1 MNSSYQIIT
10 EVACGLS
17 QDFLKQ
23 AEFLTV
29 PMGFTIGDQNY
40 AQSPE
45 KETPDLHSIYQ
56 LLRTASSA
64 AAVTF
69 DTSDLIEF
77 LRPALARGKDLL
89 YIGLSDAFGQ
99 TWHNATRA
107 LANLQ
112 REFPTRR
119 IEAVNSMTL
128 SAGQGL
134 LLQRLS
140 KLQQEGASLLE
151 AKGWAEANAPHIHSL
166 FAVGN
171 SDFLVRSFKG
181 SFPNR
186 QNQILQ
192 MTEGQLLLKEQ
203 SENSQERISCLF
215 KALQESASLGT
226 IQSVSIVHA
235 DCEGDAQIL
244 KQMIQKQNLT
254 DMISVSFLEPIFGCE
269 FGPDTL
275 GLFYEV
281 NTETSQTQN
290 TKIM

>member
-1 MNSSYQIIT
+1 MNSSYEIIT
-10 EVACGLS
+10 EAACGLS
-17 QDFLKQ
+17 QDSLKK
-23 AEFLTV
+23 AEILTV

-40 AQSPE
+40 DQVPE
-45 KETPDLHSIYQ
+45 KGKPDFASIYQ

-64 AAVTF
+64 SAATV

-89 YIGLSDAFGQ
+89 YIGVSDTLGE

-119 IEAVNSMTL
+119 IEAINSMTL
-128 SAGQGL
+128 SAGQGI
-134 LLQRLS
+134 LLQQLS
-140 KLQQEGASLLE
+140 KLQQKGASLLE
-151 AKGWAEANAPHIHSL
+151 AKEWAESNVPHIHSL
-166 FAVGN
+166 FAVQN
-171 SDFLVRSFKG
+171 PDFLIRSFKG
-181 SFPNR
+181 NFSNS

-192 MTEGQLLLKEQ
+192 ITEGQLLLKEQ
-203 SENSQERISCLF
+203 AKNRLEMVSCLF
-215 KALQESASLGT
+215 KDLQNAASLGT

-235 DCEGDAQIL
+235 DCEKDAQVL

-254 DMISVSFLEPIFGCE
+254 DIISISFLEPIFGCQ

-275 GLFYEV
+275 GLFYEL
-281 NTETSQTQN
+281 E
-290 TKIM
+290 

>member
-10 EVACGLS
+10 EAACGLS

-23 AEFLTV
+23 AELLVV

-40 AQSPE
+40 DQVPQKGNS
-45 KETPDLHSIYQ
+45 DLHSIYQ

-89 YIGLSDAFGQ
+89 YIGISDALGE

-119 IEAVNSMTL
+119 IEAINSMTL
-128 SAGQGL
+128 SAGQGI
-134 LLQRLS
+134 LLQHLS
-140 KLQQEGASLLE
+140 KLQQKGASLLE
-151 AKGWAEANAPHIHSL
+151 AKEWAESNVSHIHSL
-166 FAVGN
+166 VAIQN
-171 SDFLVRSFKG
+171 PDFLVQSFKG
-181 SFPNR
+181 NFSNS

-192 MTEGQLLLKEQ
+192 ITEGQLLFKEQ
-203 SENSQERISCLF
+203 TENRQEMVSCLF
-215 KALQESASLGT
+215 KELQQAASLGT

-235 DCEGDAQIL
+235 DCEKDAQVL

-254 DMISVSFLEPIFGCE
+254 DMISISFLEPIFGCQ

-275 GLFYEV
+275 GLFYEA
-281 NTETSQTQN
+281 E
-290 TKIM
+290 

>member
-10 EVACGLS
+10 EAACGLS
-17 QDFLKQ
+17 QDSLEK
-23 AEFLTV
+23 AEILAV
-29 PMGFTIGDQNY
+29 PMGFKIGDQNY
-40 AQSPE
+40 DQVPE
-45 KETPDLHSIYQ
+45 KENPDLHSIYQ
-56 LLRTASSA
+56 LLRTALSA

-89 YIGLSDAFGQ
+89 YIGVSDALGE

-119 IEAVNSMTL
+119 IEAINSMTL
-128 SAGQGL
+128 SAGQGI
-134 LLQRLS
+134 LLQHLS
-140 KLQQEGASLLE
+140 KLQQKGASLLE
-151 AKGWAEANAPHIHSL
+151 AKEWAESNVPHIYSL
-166 FAVGN
+166 FAVQN

-181 SFPNR
+181 NFSNR

-192 MTEGQLLLKEQ
+192 ITEGQLLFKEQ
-203 SENSQERISCLF
+203 AENRQEMVSCLLKNLQ
-215 KALQESASLGT
+215 KAASLST

-235 DCEGDAQIL
+235 DCEKDAQVL

-254 DMISVSFLEPIFGCE
+254 DMVSISFLEPIFGCQ

-275 GLFYEV
+275 GLFYEA
-281 NTETSQTQN
+281 E
-290 TKIM
+290 

>member
-10 EVACGLS
+10 EAACGLS

-23 AEFLTV
+23 AQFLAV
-29 PMGFTIGDQNY
+29 PMGFKIGDQNY
-40 AQSPE
+40 DQVPE
-45 KETPDLHSIYQ
+45 KENSDLHSIYE

-89 YIGLSDAFGQ
+89 YIGVSDALGA

-119 IEAVNSMTL
+119 IEAINSMTL
-128 SAGQGL
+128 SAGQGI
-134 LLQRLS
+134 LLQHLF
-140 KLQQEGASLLE
+140 KLQQKGASLLE
-151 AKGWAEANAPHIHSL
+151 AKEWAESNAPHIHSL
-166 FAVGN
+166 VAVEN
-171 SDFLVRSFKG
+171 PDSLARTFKG
-181 SFPNR
+181 NFPNR

-192 MTEGQLLLKEQ
+192 ITEGQLLFKEQ
-203 SENSQERISCLF
+203 AESRQEMISCLF
-215 KALQESASLGT
+215 KDLQRAALLDT

-235 DCEGDAQIL
+235 DCEKDAQVL

-254 DMISVSFLEPIFGCE
+254 DMISVSFLEPIFGCQ

-275 GLFYEV
+275 GLFYEA
-281 NTETSQTQN
+281 E
-290 TKIM
+290 

>member
-1 MNSSYQIIT
+1 MNMDSSYQIIT
-10 EVACGLS
+10 EAACGLS

-29 PMGFTIGDQNY
+29 PMGFTIGNQNY
-40 AQSPE
+40 DQVPE
-45 KETPDLHSIYQ
+45 KGNSDLHSIYQ

-64 AAVTF
+64 AAVTV

-77 LRPALARGKDLL
+77 LRPALACGKDLL
-89 YIGLSDAFGQ
+89 YIGVSDALGE

-119 IEAVNSMTL
+119 IEAINSMTL
-128 SAGQGL
+128 SAGQGI
-134 LLQRLS
+134 LLQHLS
-140 KLQQEGASLLE
+140 KLQQKGASLLE
-151 AKGWAEANAPHIHSL
+151 AKEWAESNVCHIHSL
-166 FAVGN
+166 VAIQN
-171 SDFLVRSFKG
+171 PDFLVQSFKG
-181 SFPNR
+181 IFSNS

-192 MTEGQLLLKEQ
+192 ITEGQLLFKEQ
-203 SENSQERISCLF
+203 AETRQEMISCLF
-215 KALQESASLGT
+215 KNLQKAALLST

-235 DCEGDAQIL
+235 DCEKDAQIL

-254 DMISVSFLEPIFGCE
+254 HMISISFLEPIFGCQ

-275 GLFYEV
+275 GLFYEA
-281 NTETSQTQN
+281 E
-290 TKIM
+290 

>member
-10 EVACGLS
+10 EAACGLS
-17 QDFLKQ
+17 QDFLEK
-23 AEFLTV
+23 AEILTV

-40 AQSPE
+40 DQVPE
-45 KETPDLHSIYQ
+45 KGNPDLTSIYQ

-64 AAVTF
+64 AAVTL

-89 YIGLSDAFGQ
+89 YIGISDALGE

-128 SAGQGL
+128 SAGQGI
-134 LLQRLS
+134 LLQHLS

-151 AKGWAEANAPHIHSL
+151 AKEWAEANVPHIRSL
-166 FAVGN
+166 FAIQN

-181 SFPNR
+181 NFSNR

-192 MTEGQLLLKEQ
+192 ITEGQLLFKEQ
-203 SENSQERISCLF
+203 AENREKMISCLF
-215 KALQESASLGT
+215 NDLQKAASLGT
-226 IQSVSIVHA
+226 IQSVFIVHA
-235 DCEGDAQIL
+235 DCEKDAQIL
-244 KQMIQKQNLT
+244 KQMIQKQNFT
-254 DMISVSFLEPIFGCE
+254 DMISTSFLEPIFGCQ

-275 GLFYEV
+275 GLFYEA
-281 NTETSQTQN
+281 E
-290 TKIM
+290 

>member
-10 EVACGLS
+10 EAACGLS

-23 AEFLTV
+23 AELLVV

-40 AQSPE
+40 DQVPQKGNS
-45 KETPDLHSIYQ
+45 DLHSIYQ

-89 YIGLSDAFGQ
+89 YIGISDALGE

-119 IEAVNSMTL
+119 IEAINSMTL
-128 SAGQGL
+128 SAGQGI
-134 LLQRLS
+134 LLQHLS
-140 KLQQEGASLLE
+140 KLQQKGASLLE
-151 AKGWAEANAPHIHSL
+151 AKEWAESNVPHIHSL
-166 FAVGN
+166 VAIQN
-171 SDFLVRSFKG
+171 PDFLVQSFKG
-181 SFPNR
+181 NFSNS

-192 MTEGQLLLKEQ
+192 ITEGQLLFKEQ
-203 SENSQERISCLF
+203 TENRQEMVSCLF
-215 KALQESASLGT
+215 KELQQAASLGT

-235 DCEGDAQIL
+235 DCEKDAQVL

-254 DMISVSFLEPIFGCE
+254 DMISISFLEPIFGCQ

-275 GLFYEV
+275 GLFYEA
-281 NTETSQTQN
+281 E
-290 TKIM
+290 